1 MDQNLLT
8 ALSIGALD
16 QADQDPRDRA
26 LRLCIRTMTDENC
39 VAALAMKRGES
50 VDFTGNRRRHIADRD
65 AALGR
70 NT

>member
-26 LRLCIRTMTDENC
+26 LRLWIRTMTDENC
-39 VAALAMKRGES
+39 VAALAMTRGRERRFYRES
-50 VDFTGNRRRHIADRD
+50 ATPYRRP
-65 AALGR
+65 GR
-70 NT
+70 SPK